1 MHDDPILAVPDD
13 LIVFIEENESFILA
27 GHLEP
32 DADCIG
38 SQLALDSALRRL
50 GKTVHLINPGPFDR
64 QEIRQWESRFIQR
77 PESLPP
83 GETPLIVLDCSSPDR
98 IAPFDAH
105 LTGRS
110 TAVIDHHRAG
120 MPFGNIRFIDP
131 DLPANTI
138 LVLAIIETLL
148 GSVTEEEAFFL
159 FLGLATDT
167 GFFHYVQEYQPV
179 AFEAAA
185 RLSRSGAS
193 PRDVAAHLGSG
204 RSWGSRKIISRM
216 LERAEPVDSDAVVIT
231 HMTLQDEL
239 DFGTRRDT
247 DTLYRLL
254 LSVEGVRVIAVV
266 KEKREGCTVSFRAN
280 DETDVSVIAAS
291 LGGGGH
297 QKAAGAFLAESLATT
312 VQRVRESISG
322 I

>member
-13 LIVFIEENESFILA
+13 LIAFIEENESFILA

-50 GKTVHLINPGPFDR
+50 GKTVHLISPGPFDR

-77 PESLPP
+77 PESLPL

-98 IAPFDAH
+98 IAPFDVH

-120 MPFGNIRFIDP
+120 MPFGDIRFIDP

-216 LERAEPVDSDAVVIT
+216 LERAEPVDSDAVIIT

>member
-1 MHDDPILAVPDD
+1 MQDTPILPVSED
-13 LIVFIEENESFILA
+13 LLSFIRENESFIVA

-38 SQLALDSALRRL
+38 SQLALGSALRRL
-50 GKTVHLINPGPFDR
+50 GKTVHLVSPGPFDR
-64 QEIRQWESRFIQR
+64 QEINQWEGRFIQT

-83 GETPLIVLDCSSPDR
+83 ENIPLIVVDCSSPDR
-98 IAPFDAH
+98 IVPFDSH
-105 LTGRS
+105 LAGRS
-110 TAVIDHHRAG
+110 TAVIDHHRTG
-120 MPFGNIRFIDP
+120 VSFGDVRFIEP
-131 DLPANTI
+131 EVPANTI
-138 LVLAIIETLL
+138 LVLAIVETLV
-148 GSVTEEEAFFL
+148 GSITEEEAYFL

-167 GFFHYVQEYQPV
+167 GFFHYLEEYQPI
-179 AFEAAA
+179 AFDAAA
-185 RLSRSGAS
+185 RLSRAGAS
-193 PRDVAAHLGSG
+193 PRSVAALLGSG

-216 LERAEPVDSDAVVIT
+216 LDRAEPVDNDAVIIT

-254 LSVEGVRVIAVV
+254 LSIEGVRVIAVV
-266 KEKREGCTVSFRAN
+266 KEKREGCTVSFRAT
-280 DETDVSVIAAS
+280 DDTDVSVIAAT

-297 QKAAGAFLAESLATT
+297 QKAAGAFLAEPLA
-312 VQRVRESISG
+312 VAMRRVREKISG